1 METFTFG
8 RARHED
14 AAAAYH
20 ILDEA
25 RNHMLAIGRR
35 QWTEAYPSLA
45 DVEADIERGI
55 AYLLW
60 KNGEAVAYG
69 AVSKN
74 GEPEYERL
82 QGTWL
87 SEQDYLVVHRLATSL
102 LHRGEHLGRR
112 FLTSVEHLC
121 HDLCINSVKI
131 DTNEDNTE
139 MLHLLPSLGYVLC
152 GEVDYGPRGKRLAY
166 EKLLK

>member
-1 METFTFG
+1 MDTFTFG
-8 RARHED
+8 KAQHED
-14 AAAAYH
+14 ATAAYH

-25 RNHMLAIGRR
+25 RNHMMAIGRH
-35 QWTEAYPSLA
+35 QWTDDYPSPA

-60 KNGEAVAYG
+60 KDDEAVAYG

-74 GEPEYERL
+74 GEPEYNRL

-102 LHRGEHLGRR
+102 RHRGQHLGRR
-112 FLTSVEHLC
+112 FLTCVEQLC
-121 HDLCINSVKI
+121 REQGICSIKI
-131 DTNEDNTE
+131 DTNEDNAE
-139 MLHLLPSLGYVLC
+139 MLHLLPSLGYTLC
-152 GEVDYGPRGKRLAY
+152 GEVDYGARGKRLAY
-166 EKLLK
+166 EKLLR